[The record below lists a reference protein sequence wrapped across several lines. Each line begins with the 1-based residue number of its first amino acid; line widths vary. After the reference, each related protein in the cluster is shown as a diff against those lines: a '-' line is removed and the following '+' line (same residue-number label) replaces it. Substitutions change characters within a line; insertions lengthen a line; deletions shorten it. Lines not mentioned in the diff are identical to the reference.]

1 MSAATGNVTGNATG
15 GGTVSGVSGGVQ
27 RTLFALLASALGTIP
42 LCTLLSDRGW
52 LVDVWLSM
60 LVVLLPALVLRQWR
74 APSALQVWPGIVLL
88 IPWLTARYVS
98 DGALFG
104 CIPTGRTWHRVST
117 LLGQVHDVTQHGVAP
132 VHSTVAI
139 KLAICALLGVVAALV
154 DLIAVV
160 GRHGA
165 LAGVPLLVVYTV
177 SGAVPHRPVSWVL
190 FLAPAVAFLLLLALD
205 AREDRASWGH
215 RVGHRGGA
223 ISRPAVALS
232 GQRIAVL
239 ALAVAVL
246 LPFATP
252 TGGTNLVSVLLHRHS
267 SSGNG
272 LGGGSISPFA
282 SLKGQLTRS
291 SPMDLVKVKV
301 TGQTTTTNPFY
312 LRVNVLPVFTNSGWR
327 AAAGNGATES
337 ASQGGLANDPPFGA
351 STDQTFSAQMTVLGL
366 TGNPAVFAVPTA
378 IAGLNNARWS
388 LQDQLVVGAQVSS
401 GQTYTETV
409 SQPEPSLAELRGAP
423 ENSQDP
429 TMAKWLTLPR
439 IPAQVRRLVDRITQ
453 SRESPYQRARAISD
467 YFVDPANGFQYSLS
481 TTQGDSGS
489 DLVDFLTNKSGFCQQ
504 YAAAMAVMLRLA
516 NVPAR
521 VVLGYTHGVTS
532 ALGTFTV
539 TTNDAHAW
547 VEAYFSG
554 VGWVPFDP
562 TPQTGAPG
570 ASTATLAW
578 APHSVGGKLPGSAS
592 QSAPAHP
599 THPAQP
605 SSRPSNAAGPTTN
618 AATGSQSVPGWVVP
632 VLILLAIAIVL
643 LTPWF
648 VRTRRRRQRMR
659 AGHSGDPDALW
670 AELSDTAV
678 DLGYVW
684 SPTRTPRQV
693 VRWLGDPAG
702 DARGSLTT
710 LARAVEKHRYAP
722 PGASGGV
729 DLRRELAIVTRR
741 LRAGRSRGA
750 RLQAALWPA
759 SLGWLRR
766 TRRR

>member
-1 MSAATGNVTGNATG
+1 
-15 GGTVSGVSGGVQ
+15 VQ
-27 RTLFALLASALGTIP
+27 RTLLALLASALGAVP

-74 APSALQVWPGIVLL
+74 PPGALQVWPGVVLL

-104 CIPTGRTWHRVST
+104 CIPTGRTWDHVST
-117 LLGQVHDVTQHGVAP
+117 LLTQVHNVTQHGVAP

-139 KLAICALLGVVAALV
+139 KLAICALLGLVAALV

-165 LAGVPLLVVYTV
+165 LAGVPLLVLYTV
-177 SGAVPHRPVSWVL
+177 SGAVPHRPVSWLL
-190 FLAPAVAFLLLLALD
+190 FLPPAVAFLLLLAID

-215 RVGHRGGA
+215 RVAHRGTA
-223 ISRPAVALS
+223 ITRPAVALA

-252 TGGTNLVSVLLHRHS
+252 TGGTNLVSVLLRHHS
-267 SSGNG
+267 SATDGSGG
-272 LGGGSISPFA
+272 SGSISPFA
-282 SLKGQLTRS
+282 SLKGQLTRT
-291 SPMDLVKVKV
+291 SPMDLVKVKI
-301 TGQTTTTNPFY
+301 TGQTTGTDPFY
-312 LRVNVLPVFTNSGWR
+312 LRVNVLPVFTDAGWR
-327 AAAGNGATES
+327 AGAGNGATEP
-337 ASQGGLANDPPFGA
+337 AGQGGLANEPPFGSSA
-351 STDQTFSAQMTVLGL
+351 DQSFTAQMTVLGL
-366 TGNPAVFAVPTA
+366 TGNPAVFAVPT
-378 IAGLNNARWS
+378 GLDGLGDARWS
-388 LQDQLVVGAQVSS
+388 LQDQLVVGARVSS

-409 SQPEPSLAELRGAP
+409 NQPAPTLAELRAAP
-423 ENSQDP
+423 EDNQDP
-429 TMAKWLTLPR
+429 ALAKWLTLPE
-439 IPAQVRRLVDRITQ
+439 IPSKVRRLVNRITQ
-453 SRESPYQRARAISD
+453 PGEGPYRRARAISD
-467 YFVDPANGFQYSLS
+467 YFVNPANGFQYSLS

-547 VEAYFSG
+547 VEAYFRG

-570 ASTATLAW
+570 ASTASLLW
-578 APHSVGGKLPGSAS
+578 APHSIGGNEPGAAS
-592 QSAPAHP
+592 QSP
-599 THPAQP
+599 QP
-605 SSRPSNAAGPTTN
+605 RQSNSQRPSGASSDSPGHAANADTDART
-618 AATGSQSVPGWVVP
+618 VPGWAVP
-632 VLILLAIAIVL
+632 ALIVLAIAVL
-643 LTPWF
+643 LLVPWF
-648 VRTRRRRQRMR
+648 VRTRRRRRRLR
-659 AGHSGDPDALW
+659 AGHGGDPDALW
-670 AELSDTAV
+670 AELADTAV

-693 VRWLGDPAG
+693 ARWLGDSAG

-710 LARAVEKHRYAP
+710 LARAVEEYRYAA
-722 PGASGGV
+722 PGTSTRV
-729 DLRRELAIVTRR
+729 DLRRELASITRR
-741 LRAGRSRGA
+741 LRAGRGRGA
-750 RLQAALWPA
+750 RVRAALWPA

-766 TRRR
+766 ARRR

>member
-1 MSAATGNVTGNATG
+1 
-15 GGTVSGVSGGVQ
+15 VSSGVQ
-27 RTLFALLASALGTIP
+27 RTLLALLASALGAVP

-74 APSALQVWPGIVLL
+74 PPSALHVWPGIVLL
-88 IPWLTARYVS
+88 VPWLTARYVS
-98 DGALFG
+98 DSAWFG

-139 KLAICALLGVVAALV
+139 RLVICALLGVVAALV

-177 SGAVPHRPVSWVL
+177 SGAVPHRPVSWML
-190 FLAPAVAFLLLLALD
+190 FLAPAVAFLLLLAID

-215 RVGHRGGA
+215 RVGHRGAA
-223 ISRPAVALS
+223 IARPAVALG

-252 TGGTNLVSVLLHRHS
+252 TNGTNLVSVLLDRHS
-267 SSGNG
+267 SSGG
-272 LGGGSISPFA
+272 GSGGGSISPFA
-282 SLKGQLTRS
+282 SLKGQLTRTT
-291 SPMDLVKVKV
+291 PMDLVKVKI
-301 TGQTTTTNPFY
+301 TGQANDTSPFY

-327 AAAGNGATES
+327 AGAGNGTTEP
-337 ASQGGLANDPPFGA
+337 AGIGGLANDPPFGA
-351 STDQTFSAQMTVLGL
+351 SADQTFTAQMTVLGMS
-366 TGNPAVFAVPTA
+366 GNPAIFAVPNA
-378 IAGLNNARWS
+378 ISGLNNAQWS
-388 LQDQLVVGAQVSS
+388 PQDQLVVGAQVNS
-401 GQTYTETV
+401 GETYSETV
-409 SQPEPSLAELRGAP
+409 SQPEPTLADLRAAP

-439 IPAQVRRLVDRITQ
+439 IPAQVRRLVDRLTKPT
-453 SRESPYQRARAISD
+453 EGPYQRARAISD

-578 APHSVGGKLPGSAS
+578 APHSVGGKLSGSGA
-592 QSAPAHP
+592 QSAQPHP
-599 THPAQP
+599 SHPVRP
-605 SSRPSNAAGPTTN
+605 SSGPSNRSGHAAHAAAG
-618 AATGSQSVPGWVVP
+618 AQSVPGWLVP
-632 VLILLAIAIVL
+632 VLVLLAIVLVL

-648 VRTRRRRQRMR
+648 VRTRRRRRRLR

-693 VRWLGDPAG
+693 ARWLGDSAG

-710 LARAVEKHRYAP
+710 LAHAVEQHRYAP
-722 PGASGGV
+722 PGTSTRA
-729 DLRRELAIVTRR
+729 DLRRELASVIRR
-741 LRAGRSRGA
+741 LRTGRSRWV

-766 TRRR
+766 IRRR